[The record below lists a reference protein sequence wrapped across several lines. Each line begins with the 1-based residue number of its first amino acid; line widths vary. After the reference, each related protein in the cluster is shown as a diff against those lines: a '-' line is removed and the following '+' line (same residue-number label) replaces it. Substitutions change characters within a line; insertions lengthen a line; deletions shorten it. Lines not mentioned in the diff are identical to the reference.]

1 MEFQEKVFE
10 SLQNLNYM
18 IERTEKRVVDSQIE
32 RNSVLE
38 ILEKEK
44 TKGLQVGS
52 NVEKAYQ
59 EFLEKYKDL
68 QRMIVQLQR
77 LRDEVMEIKYEGR
90 EQIAA

>member
-1 MEFQEKVFE
+1 
-10 SLQNLNYM
+10 M